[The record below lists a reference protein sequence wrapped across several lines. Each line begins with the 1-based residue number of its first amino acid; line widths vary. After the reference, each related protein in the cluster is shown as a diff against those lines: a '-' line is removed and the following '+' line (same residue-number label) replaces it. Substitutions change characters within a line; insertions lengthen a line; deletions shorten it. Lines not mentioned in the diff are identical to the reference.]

1 MDQKYAID
9 RFEEDSAVC
18 ETSGRRMVN
27 IPFEDIP
34 PDSKEGD
41 ILRFEAG
48 IYIKDT
54 EATDVNRQRIQ
65 SKFNRLKK

>member
-1 MDQKYAID
+1 
-9 RFEEDSAVC
+9 
-18 ETSGRRMVN
+18 MVN
-27 IPFEDIP
+27 IPVEDIP

-54 EATDVNRQRIQ
+54 EATDMNRQRIQ